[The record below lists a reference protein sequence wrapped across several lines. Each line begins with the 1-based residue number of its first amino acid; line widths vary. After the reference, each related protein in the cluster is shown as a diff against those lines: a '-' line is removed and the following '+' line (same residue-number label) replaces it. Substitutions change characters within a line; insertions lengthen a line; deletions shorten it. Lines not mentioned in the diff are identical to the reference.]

1 MQTNSPRAEPT
12 RSRELLERARRV
24 IPGGVNSPVRSFR
37 GVGGEPPFLA
47 RGAGAHVYD
56 VDGHEYIDYVGSWGP
71 LILGHAA
78 PKVVEAVV
86 AAAQDGTSFGAPT
99 EREVVLAE
107 LICQAVP
114 SVERVRL
121 VNSGTEATM
130 SALRVARAFTGRSK
144 IVKFAGCYHGH
155 ADSLLVAA
163 GSGATTLGVPDSPG
177 VTAATASETLTAE
190 FNDLASVERLLDNHG
205 ADVAAIIVEPVPG
218 NMGVVLPQPD
228 FLPGL
233 RRLTD
238 RVGCLLI
245 FDEVISGFRVAYG
258 GAQSL
263 YGVAPDLTCF
273 GKIIGGGL
281 PVGAYGGRAEV
292 MDLVAPA
299 GPVYQAGTLAGN
311 PLATAAGIATLTRLA
326 EPGVYDEL
334 ARRAERLDVGLRAAA
349 QEAGIVIQSNRLGS
363 MMTSFFTTETVTDYS
378 SAKRS
383 DTDRYARFFHRMLA
397 RGVYFAPSQF
407 EAAFVSLAH
416 SDQDI
421 EDTLRAAGGVFADLA
436 QGP

>member
-1 MQTNSPRAEPT
+1 MQTQSSRHGQG
-12 RSRELLERARRV
+12 RSRELIERARRV

-37 GVGGEPPFLA
+37 GVGGDPPFLA
-47 RGAGAHVYD
+47 RGAGARVYD

-78 PKVVEAVV
+78 PEVVEAVV
-86 AAAQDGTSFGAPT
+86 SATRDGTSFGAPT

-107 LICQAVP
+107 LICAAVP

-121 VNSGTEATM
+121 VNSGTEASM
-130 SALRVARAFTGRSK
+130 SAVRLGRAFTGRSK

-163 GSGATTLGVPDSPG
+163 GSGATTLGIPDSPG
-177 VTAATASETLTAE
+177 VTVATASETLTAE
-190 FNDLASVERLLDNHG
+190 FNDLASVERLLEVHG
-205 ADVAAIIVEPVPG
+205 ADIAAIIVEPVPG
-218 NMGVVLPQPD
+218 NMGVVLPKPD

-233 RRLTD
+233 RRLAD
-238 RVGCLLI
+238 RAGCLLI
-245 FDEVISGFRVAYG
+245 FDEVISGFRVAYA

-263 YGVAPDLTCF
+263 SGVSPDLTCF

-311 PLATAAGIATLTRLA
+311 PVATAAGIATLTRLA
-326 EPGVYDEL
+326 QPGVYDEL
-334 ARRAERLDVGLRAAA
+334 EGRAQRLEAGLQAAA
-349 QEAGIVIQSNRLGS
+349 HEAGLAVQSNRLGS
-363 MMTSFFTTETVTDYS
+363 MMTLFFATEPVTDYT

-397 RGVYFAPSQF
+397 RGIYLAPSQF

-416 SDQDI
+416 SDQDVA
-421 EDTLRAAGGVFADLA
+421 DTIRAATGALADLA
-436 QGP
+436 AGP